1 MVSKLDKNK
10 IIWFVAIIFINGLW
24 AVISDNEVSQ
34 SINRSG
40 ADFSEQ
46 RDVVIGGVLGDS
58 NIPVRLECNFIPM
71 EESTSEIG
79 WDLTKDGEIIT
90 SWRGTIGDPCGGWEG
105 DLSPGDYVIKTISS
119 SSVEATVVLYLSP
132 FKAIQFTGHLLFT
145 LTFFIIVGVEVIGKK
160 YWPKKK
166 KSKSDSDSKLVF
178 EQASAFDE
186 EGIWQD
192 PIKPS

>member
-46 RDVVIGGVLGDS
+46 RDVAIGGVLGDS
-58 NIPVRLECNFIPM
+58 SIPVRLECNFIPM
-71 EESTSEIG
+71 EESVSEIG

-90 SWRGTIGDPCGGWEG
+90 SWRGTIGDSCDGWEG
-105 DLSPGDYVIKTISS
+105 VLSPGDYVINTISS
-119 SSVEATVVLYLSP
+119 SGVEATVVLYLSP

-145 LTFFIIVGVEVIGKK
+145 LTFLIIVGVEVIGKK

-192 PIKPS
+192 PIKPI

>member
-1 MVSKLDKNK
+1 MVNKLDKNK

-58 NIPVRLECNFIPM
+58 SIPVRLECNFIPM
-71 EESTSEIG
+71 EETVSEIG
-79 WDLTKDGEIIT
+79 WDLTKDGEIIA
-90 SWRGTIGDPCGGWEG
+90 SWRGTIGDSCDGWQGE
-105 DLSPGDYVIKTISS
+105 LNPGDYVVNTISS

-132 FKAIQFTGHLLFT
+132 FKAIQVTGHLLFT
-145 LTFFIIVGVEVIGKK
+145 LTFFLIVGIEIIGKK
-160 YWPKKK
+160 YWSKQK
-166 KSKSDSDSKLVF
+166 KSKSDSDSKVVF
-178 EQASAFDE
+178 EQAPAFDE

-192 PIKPS
+192 PIKPI